1 MKSFKQSFL
10 VRRNKTEANNSAIVY
25 ARIVVDGMR
34 TEFSLQREINIDL
47 WFAEKSMA
55 LGNSRECKEL
65 NRYIDT
71 VRLKVF
77 QIYRELVANDKPV
90 SCQILKEKVLG
101 IDSKEIAMFLDIF
114 KKHNEKFEAL
124 IGIDYLR
131 STLIAIQLYKS
142 LLG

>member
-1 MKSFKQSFL
+1 
-10 VRRNKTEANNSAIVY
+10 
-25 ARIVVDGMR
+25 VVCR
-34 TEFSLQREINIDL
+34 KIN
-47 WFAEKSMA
+47 A

-101 IDSKEIAMFLDIF
+101 IDSKEIAMLLDIF